1 MSNHGLN
8 YLIIGAGG
16 TGSAIGM
23 ALLKAGKDVTFIA
36 RGAHL
41 DALQEN
47 GLQIQT
53 PDETLSFCPVQA
65 CTMDAYQGTPDV
77 IFVCVKGY
85 SLDETIPFIKR
96 IANQDT
102 VVIPILNIYGTG
114 EVMQKELPGFLVTD
128 GCIYVAAH
136 VSAPGHIVLSGNI
149 LRVVF
154 GVRDPEEY
162 RPILERIRDDLQSG
176 GATVVLSE
184 DIRRDA
190 MMKYSYI
197 SAQNACGVY
206 YDVPAG
212 GMQEPGESRDCFA
225 GLNAEIKM
233 LAEAMGIRLTEDP
246 AKKNLAIIDTLA
258 PDMMTSMQR
267 DLKAGKQT
275 EIDGLVYNVERLAQQ
290 YGVSLPLYEK
300 ICKELRQRKET
311 TGKYDPLS

>member
-1 MSNHGLN
+1 MK

-23 ALLKAGKDVTFIA
+23 ALLKAGKDVTFIG
-36 RGAHL
+36 RGADL
-41 DALQEN
+41 EALQEN

-53 PDETLSFCPVQA
+53 PNETLSFCPVQA
-65 CTMDAYQGTPDV
+65 CTMESYQGTPDV

-85 SLDETIPFIKR
+85 SLDEATAFIKTV
-96 IANQDT
+96 ADKNT

-114 EVMQKELPGFLVTD
+114 EVMQKDLPGILVTD

-136 VSAPGHIVLSGNI
+136 VSAPGHVVLSGNI
-149 LRVVF
+149 LRVVY
-154 GVRDPEEY
+154 GVRNPEEY
-162 RPILERIRDDLQSG
+162 RPVLETIRDDLQTG
-176 GATVVLSE
+176 GAIVVLSD

-212 GMQEPGESRDCFA
+212 GIQNPGECRDCFA
-225 GLNAEIKM
+225 GLNAEIKI
-233 LAEAMGIRLTEDP
+233 LAEAMGIQLTEDP
-246 AKKNLAIIDTLA
+246 VKKNLAIIDTLV
-258 PDMMTSMQR
+258 PEMMTSMQR

-275 EIDGLVYNVERLAQQ
+275 EIDGLVFHVERLAKE

-300 ICKELRQRKET
+300 ICSELRERRVT
-311 TGKYDPLS
+311 DGKACS

>member
-1 MSNHGLN
+1 M
-8 YLIIGAGG
+8 
-16 TGSAIGM
+16 
-23 ALLKAGKDVTFIA
+23 
-36 RGAHL
+36 
-41 DALQEN
+41 
-47 GLQIQT
+47 
-53 PDETLSFCPVQA
+53 
-65 CTMDAYQGTPDV
+65 

-85 SLDETIPFIKR
+85 SLNDTIPFIKR
-96 IANQDT
+96 IANEDT

-114 EVMQKELPGFLVTD
+114 EVMQKDLPGILVTD

-136 VSAPGHIVLSGNI
+136 VAKPGSVVLSGNI
-149 LRVVF
+149 LRVVY
-154 GVRDPEEY
+154 GVREPEEY
-162 RPILERIRDDLQSG
+162 RPVLEMIRDDLQKG
-176 GATVVLSE
+176 GARAVLSKN
-184 DIRRDA
+184 IRRDA

-212 GMQEPGESRDCFA
+212 GIQEPGECRDCFA
-225 GLNAEIKM
+225 GLNTEIKI

-275 EIDGLVYNVERLAQQ
+275 EIDGLVFNVERLAKA

-300 ICKELRQRKET
+300 ICSELRSRVET
-311 TGKYDPLS
+311 TGTYDPIK